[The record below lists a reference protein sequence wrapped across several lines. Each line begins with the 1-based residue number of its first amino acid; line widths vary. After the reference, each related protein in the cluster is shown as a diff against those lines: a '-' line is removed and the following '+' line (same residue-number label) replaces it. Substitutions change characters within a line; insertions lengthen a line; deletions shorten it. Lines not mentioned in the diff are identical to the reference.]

1 MQIAVL
7 TFDRFNELDS
17 FVVAALLNRL
27 APQGWRAWITAPTDR
42 VVSKNGVAVEA
53 QRPLEFAAEADAVVV
68 GSGMATDVVAEDPT
82 MLARMPLDPA
92 RQLIASQC
100 SGALVL
106 KAMGLLDGVPVCTD
120 TFTRPLM
127 TKLGANISDRP
138 FLAHGNVATAG
149 GCLASQYIATWLIG
163 RRLGLDQAAAVIEAA
178 APVGE
183 KRDYVDRAL
192 AAVREFVPVPMVA

>member
-17 FVVAALLNRL
+17 FVAAALLNRL
-27 APQGWRAWITAPTDR
+27 APQGWNAWITAPTAR

-53 QRPLEFAAEADAVVV
+53 QRPLEFAAEADAVIV
-68 GSGMATDVVAEDPT
+68 GSGMSTDEVAEDPA

-127 TKLGANISDRP
+127 AKLGARVSDRP

-149 GCLASQYIATWLIG
+149 GCLSSQYIATWLIG
-163 RRLGLDQAAAVIEAA
+163 RRLGLEKAAAVIENA

-183 KRDYVDRAL
+183 KPDYVARAL
-192 AAVREFVPVPMVA
+192 AAVGEFVTVPAAA